1 MHDSYD
7 NPPLITDGNTK
18 KTANQSTPTGAVVTA
33 ANAIASAL
41 KLPEAQSQSQ
51 QNSDPKSK
59 KNQVSSAAISP
70 CTRASLHKTLC
81 EALASIQKLYEDY
94 VLSPSEFNEQKKMLL
109 KELQPTMPTQPGS
122 SENS

>member
-1 MHDSYD
+1 M
-7 NPPLITDGNTK
+7 
-18 KTANQSTPTGAVVTA
+18 TA

-51 QNSDPKSK
+51 QNSTPKLK
-59 KNQVSSAAISP
+59 KKQVSSAAISP
-70 CTRASLHKTLC
+70 CTRASLHRTLC